1 MRGKVAKKYGDD
13 VNTDNI
19 IPAYL
24 LQESWDKQFF
34 ADHAFEYFDPSF
46 KSACR
51 QNKESVVVAGNNFG
65 CGSSREQAVY
75 AIRYNNVTAVVA
87 QSFPDIFYRNCLN
100 NGLLPIQVA
109 DTSKIQPGDELLID
123 LDARLLRV
131 NGGEGRGDDAA
142 GGAAGLEYDIIA
154 TDAAVEQMKRGG
166 FLGFVRERLRRRLTT
181 PSSPALAVP

>member
-1 MRGKVAKKYGDD
+1 MQVRGKVARKFGDD
-13 VNTDNI
+13 INTDYI

-34 ADHAFEYFDPSF
+34 ADHAFEYYDPTF

-51 QNKESVVVAGNNFG
+51 ASKESVVVAANNFG

-75 AIRYNNVTAVVA
+75 AIKYNNVVAVVA

-109 DTSKIQPGDELLID
+109 DTSSIQEGDELLLD
-123 LDARLLRV
+123 LQIRNLR
-131 NGGEGRGDDAA
+131 NLSRDIEYPIEASDAA
-142 GGAAGLEYDIIA
+142 I
-154 TDAAVEQMKRGG
+154 EQMKRGG
-166 FLGFVRERLRRRLTT
+166 FLGYVRERLRQKLMEA
-181 PSSPALAVP
+181 PS